1 MLAKARVRIQGI
13 RKHQPMVI
21 QIERRQ
27 DEPLTG
33 DQIRRKIEALGG
45 RLSLPTVKRALGMLE
60 GEHRSIRR
68 GTGYEFLDLRPYS
81 SGDEARSIDW
91 KASARAG
98 RPMIADKEQN
108 VTSRVWMLLDTGAE
122 MLGTCDS
129 GETQLEVALNSL
141 RMFATLSLRRGDEL
155 SVVLGDSAQITRI
168 PLTGGYLAFD
178 ALTDQIANR
187 QLTKSRDLVSLLDY
201 AKRIHDRHSLLIIAT
216 ASTAWTQK
224 TIDSLAILSQTHPLI
239 VSTVETLNPFSTS
252 ARFRHVIDATSSRR
266 IPAFMRTAQMESE
279 VQERR
284 EFTAKLLEQRLA
296 KAGAA
301 LLHGGSS
308 QTMFDQ
314 FITHIA
320 SALTRA
326 GNTNVL
332 AASALPS
339 LPSTPAPPKAKEERR
354 HRQTRPRNQG
364 RKEPSSL

>member
-1 MLAKARVRIQGI
+1 
-13 RKHQPMVI
+13 MVV
-21 QIERRQ
+21 QTERRQ

-60 GEHRSIRR
+60 GEHQSIRR

-122 MLGTCDS
+122 MLGTCES
-129 GETQLEVALNSL
+129 GETQMDVALNSL

-187 QLTKSRDLVSLLDY
+187 QLTKPRDLVSLLDY
-201 AKRIHDRHSLLIIAT
+201 AKRIHDRHSLIIIAT
-216 ASTAWTQK
+216 ASAAWTQE
-224 TIDSLAILSQTHPLI
+224 TMDSLAVLSQTHPLI

-252 ARFRHVIDATSSRR
+252 ARFRHIIDATSNRR

-284 EFTAKLLEQRLA
+284 KFTAKLLEQRLA

-301 LLHGGSS
+301 LLDGGSS

-326 GNTNVL
+326 GNMNVL
-332 AASALPS
+332 AASS
-339 LPSTPAPPKAKEERR
+339 LPSAPAPPTMQEERR
-354 HRQTRPRNQG
+354 HRQTRPRRQG